1 MRKWYA
7 MRADAGA
14 RSAEITLYGDI
25 GPSFWGEET
34 VDAKSFLADLKAL
47 GEVEEI
53 VLRVNSPGGDVF
65 DGLAIH
71 NQIAAHP
78 ARVVAHIDGLAAS
91 AASLVIMAADEIVA
105 PENAFLLIHE
115 PRGMAFGTSD
125 AMIATAADLERM
137 TETFAATYAKRSGQT
152 VDDVKS
158 LMKEDR
164 LMDAGEA
171 KALGYV
177 DRLAEPVKM
186 AASYPITRLPDA
198 ARAKLAAVM
207 HVDSDPPA
215 DKKEP
220 AAAAPDDSASGDNV
234 IDLDAVRAEA
244 RKGGEGAAYAAA
256 AEIARLCKVAG
267 EHDLSAELIAKRMSV
282 EDAGKAIIAARA
294 KRDEAAAISNMRR
307 FADDKPAGGAKAS
320 LDAAV
325 SRFNSQ
331 VR

>member
-47 GEVEEI
+47 GEVTEI

-71 NQIAAHP
+71 NQLAAHP
-78 ARVVAHIDGLAAS
+78 ARIVAQVDGLAAS

-105 PENAFLLIHE
+105 PENAFLLVHE
-115 PRGMAFGTSD
+115 PRGGAFGTAD
-125 AMIATAADLERM
+125 VMIALAADLERM
-137 TETFAATYAKRSGQT
+137 TDTFAATYAKRSGQEA
-152 VDDVKS
+152 DAVKA

-164 LMDAGEA
+164 LMDAAEA

-177 DRLAEPVKM
+177 DRIVEPVRM
-186 AASYPITRLPDA
+186 AANYSLDRLPA
-198 ARAKLAAVM
+198 VARDRLAAVM
-207 HVDSDPPA
+207 AAPTEPE
-215 DKKEP
+215 KP
-220 AAAAPDDSASGDNV
+220 AALSPEPDASNV
-234 IDLDAVRAEA
+234 VDLDAVRAEA
-244 RKGGEGAAYAAA
+244 RKGAAAEAYGAAA
-256 AEIARLCKVAG
+256 AVAHLCAKAG
-267 EHDLSAELIAKRMSV
+267 EPEMAADLISKRMSV

-294 KRDEAAAISNMRR
+294 ARDEAAAIRNIRKD
-307 FADDKPAGGAKAS
+307 APATHPTKSSIAT
-320 LDAAV
+320 AV
-325 SRFNSQ
+325 EKFNSQ